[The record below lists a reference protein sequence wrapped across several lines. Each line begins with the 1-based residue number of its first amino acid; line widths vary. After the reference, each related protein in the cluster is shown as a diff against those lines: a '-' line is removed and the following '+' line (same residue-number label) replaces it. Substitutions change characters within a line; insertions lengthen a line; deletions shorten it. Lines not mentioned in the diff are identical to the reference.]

1 LAEELARRVME
12 WYSVNKRQFPWRVGM
27 RDEWVVALTAILLR
41 KTRAESVA
49 KHYSRI
55 VASIG
60 SPQRALELGVEGIE
74 ELLRP
79 LGLHRTRARQIY
91 ALAENWGKGGKSGL
105 GPYALS
111 LIDCLLRGRLVP
123 VVDVNTRRVVSR
135 FFGIEEARVG
145 EVLAEAVRAAGTCE
159 LNLALMDLAATV
171 CKPRRPA
178 CNKCPLAGLCA
189 YARSAKH

>member
-1 LAEELARRVME
+1 MTEELARRVMK

-55 VASIG
+55 VAAIS

-79 LGLHRTRARQIY
+79 LGLHHTRARQIY
-91 ALAENWGKGGKSGL
+91 ALAENWDKGEKPGL

-111 LIDCLLRGRLVP
+111 LIDCLLKGMLVP

-135 FFGIEEARVG
+135 FFGVEEARVG
-145 EVLAEAVRAAGTCE
+145 ELLADAVRAAGTCE

-178 CNKCPLAGLCA
+178 CDRCPLADLCK